1 MCQKPPHE
9 CGDIP
14 SFCRSR
20 PLWAICYAAKC
31 ARCAVTFYDGG
42 KRKTEVFMGSFLH
55 AVRSSMV
62 AQAVLSIALGVLLV
76 VWPGI
81 TVVTIVPS
89 SL

>member
-1 MCQKPPHE
+1 M
-9 CGDIP
+9 
-14 SFCRSR
+14 
-20 PLWAICYAAKC
+20 
-31 ARCAVTFYDGG
+31 TFYDGG